1 MKPNR
6 LFFIDAVRAFAIIM
20 MLQGHFVDTLL
31 AVEYRDESNIIFQ
44 VWKYFRGITAPT
56 FYTISGIIFTY
67 LLMRSKKNGTSNL
80 RIKKGITR
88 GLMLIA
94 IGYTLR
100 APVFDWFKGVFK
112 DYFLIVDVLQ
122 CIGLSLL
129 ITVLLYLATFKKSA
143 VFSLIMFCLA
153 STVFLCE
160 PLYRSL
166 DLNDTPL
173 FIANYFTK
181 SNGSVFTIIPWF
193 GYTAYGAFIATL
205 FYGFLEKPRFKI
217 ALITGLIVIGTAFVW
232 KSSWLFNYIY
242 LQTDFELLKKVA
254 YYNYLFTR
262 LGNVLILLG
271 LFYLFER
278 YLKQTLILKIGQKTL
293 SIYVI
298 HFVIIYGSI
307 TGMGLHQIIGKTL
320 NPYQAVLGALLFVST
335 VCALSLY
342 RVKTNQFVYKQIRKY
357 IDSKTSSNQGV
368 ER

>member
-31 AVEYRDESNIIFQ
+31 AIEYRDDGNTVFQ
-44 VWKYFRGITAPT
+44 VWGYFRGITAPT
-56 FYTISGIIFTY
+56 FFTISGIIFTY
-67 LLMRSKKNGTSNL
+67 LLMRSKKNGTSGK

-88 GLMLIA
+88 GIMLIA
-94 IGYTLR
+94 IGYALR
-100 APVFDWFKGVFK
+100 APVFDWIQGDFK

-129 ITVLLYLATFKKSA
+129 ITVLIYLATFKKSA
-143 VFSLIMFCLA
+143 VFSFIMFCLA

-166 DLNDTPL
+166 DLYDTPL
-173 FIANYFTK
+173 FIANYFSK

-205 FYGFLEKPRFKI
+205 FYGFLEKPRFKTT
-217 ALITGLIVIGTAFVW
+217 LITGLIIIGTALIW
-232 KSSWLFNYIY
+232 KSSWFFNWIY
-242 LQTDFELLKKVA
+242 LKTDFQLLKDVA

-271 LFYLFER
+271 LFYLLER
-278 YLKQTLILKIGQKTL
+278 YIKQSLILKIGQKTL

-298 HFVIIYGSI
+298 HFVIIYGSL
-307 TGMGLHQIIGKTL
+307 TGIGLHQVIGKTL
-320 NPYQAVLGALLFVST
+320 NPYQAIIGALLFVTT

-342 RVKTNQFVYKQIRKY
+342 RVKTNQFVYKQIRKLW
-357 IDSKTSSNQGV
+357 DARVSSS
-368 ER
+368 

>member
-44 VWKYFRGITAPT
+44 IWKYFRGITAPT
-56 FYTISGIIFTY
+56 FFTISGIIFTY
-67 LLMRSKKNGTSNL
+67 LLMRSKKNGTSNK

-88 GLMLIA
+88 GIMLIA

-100 APVFDWFKGVFK
+100 APVFDWIQGVFR

-129 ITVLLYLATFKKSA
+129 ITVLIYLATFKKSA
-143 VFSLIMFCLA
+143 VFSIIMFLLA
-153 STVFLCE
+153 TTVFLCE

-166 DLNDTPL
+166 DLSDTPL
-173 FIANYFTK
+173 FLANYLTK

-205 FYGFLEKPRFKI
+205 FYGFLEKPRFKLALLSGLAVI
-217 ALITGLIVIGTAFVW
+217 GSALIF
-232 KSSWLFNYIY
+232 KSSWFFNWIY
-242 LQTDFELLKKVA
+242 LKTDFQLLKDVA

-271 LFYLFER
+271 LFYLLER
-278 YLKQTLILKIGQKTL
+278 YIKQSLILKIGQKTL
-293 SIYVI
+293 SIYII

-307 TGMGLHQIIGKTL
+307 SGIGLHQVLGKSL
-320 NPYQAVLGALLFVST
+320 NPYQAVIGAILFVTT

-342 RVKTNQFVYKQIRKY
+342 RVKTNHFVYQQVRKFWDKR
-357 IDSKTSSNQGV
+357 INSSQGI
-368 ER
+368 